1 MLARTMS
8 CLVLSK
14 TPWYSS
20 QPRRVLGEEGV
31 CFIVYTPIGFVM
43 LAEQYQFTDHKNLY
57 LLIVHQYPRFWTG
70 KFRVWIV
77 R

>member
-1 MLARTMS
+1 MLARTMF

-31 CFIVYTPIGFVM
+31 CFLVYTPIGYVM
-43 LAEQYQFTDHKNLY
+43 LAENSTSLPITRIYIY
-57 LLIVHQYPRFWTG
+57 
-70 KFRVWIV
+70 
-77 R
+77 